1 MERPS
6 HSITTLSLQSGSR
19 RIAGLGFSIATQL
32 AFVAVLIGGVAV
44 RVNAPPPRPFEVEQ
58 LREVKPQTP
67 PPPQIK
73 VERPITPTAA
83 APVIDIAPEAGATPI
98 TSIVPPTVQNAPVI
112 TRQPPEGPPAVPD
125 RPAIAVPQT
134 HTVPPYPALPRR
146 LGIEGKVTLRLTV
159 APDGSVG
166 KAEVVTSSG
175 RQDLDQAAQQWIVGH
190 WTYQP
195 AVKAGAPAASQV
207 MAAVQFSLTNAQ

>member
-6 HSITTLSLQSGSR
+6 HSITTLTLQPGTR
-19 RIAGLGFSIATQL
+19 RFAGAGVAIITQL
-32 AFVAVLIGGVAV
+32 AFIAVLIGGVVV
-44 RVNAPPPRPFEVEQ
+44 RVNVPPPKPFEVERY
-58 LREVKPQTP
+58 RELKPQTL

-73 VERPITPTAA
+73 VERPMTPTAA
-83 APVIDIAPEAGATPI
+83 APVIDIAPEAGGTPI
-98 TSIVPPTVQNAPVI
+98 TSIVPPTVQNPPVI
-112 TRQPPEGPPAVPD
+112 TRQPQGPPAMPD
-125 RPAIAVPQT
+125 RAAIAVPQT

-159 APDGSVG
+159 APNGSVG

-195 AVKAGAPAASQV
+195 AVKGGAPAASQV

>member
-19 RIAGLGFSIATQL
+19 RIAGLGFSFATQL
-32 AFVAVLIGGVAV
+32 AFVAVLIGGVVV
-44 RVNAPPPRPFEVEQ
+44 RVNAPPPKPFEVEQ

-73 VERPITPTAA
+73 VERPMTPTAA
-83 APVIDIAPEAGATPI
+83 APVIDIAPEAGGTPI
-98 TSIVPPTVQNAPVI
+98 TPVMPQPAQNPPVI
-112 TRQPPEGPPAVPD
+112 TRQPPQGPPALPD
-125 RPAIAVPQT
+125 RAAIAVPQT
-134 HTVPPYPALPRR
+134 HTVPPYPTLARR
-146 LGIEGKVTLRLTV
+146 LGVEGKVTLRLTV
-159 APDGSVG
+159 TPDGSVG

-175 RQDLDQAAQQWIVGH
+175 RQDLDQAAQQWITGH

-195 AVKAGAPAASQV
+195 AIRGGAPAASQV
-207 MAAVQFSLTNAQ
+207 MAAVEFTLTGK